1 MDQQVS
7 FLMIFPARVENRYRG
22 FLLFILVTALV
33 LSIPT
38 RGEPSNHNN
47 AAEIQQLFR
56 QLDVTTIQGAAPLQ
70 GQVHDL
76 QGQEVDLSTFK
87 GNVAFLTFWTTWCP
101 SCRIEMPALQKLYAH
116 YQNQGFLVLAVN
128 IEEPASKVAKYF
140 RATGLSYT
148 PLLDPQ
154 GRLARRMGVWSIPST
169 FIINRRGIVLGRV
182 VGSRHWDS
190 PEGRRLI
197 QLLLTPQ

>member
-1 MDQQVS
+1 MDQQVT
-7 FLMIFPARVENRYRG
+7 FFMIFPARVENRYRG
-22 FLLFILVTALV
+22 FLLFILVTALA

-38 RGEPSNHNN
+38 RGESSNHNN
-47 AAEIQQLFR
+47 AAEIEELFR
-56 QLDVTTIQGAAPLQ
+56 QLGVTTIQEAAPLQ

-101 SCRIEMPALQKLYAH
+101 TCRIEMPALQKLYAH

-154 GRLARRMGVWSIPST
+154 GRLARSMGVWSVPST
-169 FIINRRGIVLGRV
+169 FILDRRGVVLGKVMGARQ
-182 VGSRHWDS
+182 WDS
-190 PEGRRLI
+190 TEGHKLLE
-197 QLLLTPQ
+197 LLLNE

>member
-1 MDQQVS
+1 MD
-7 FLMIFPARVENRYRG
+7 FAARVETRSRG
-22 FLLFILVTALV
+22 FLLLILLTALV
-33 LSIPT
+33 LSLPT
-38 RGEPSNHNN
+38 NGAAGNN
-47 AAEIQQLFR
+47 STAAEIELLFR
-56 QLDVTTIQGAAPLQ
+56 QLGVTTIQGAAPLE
-70 GQVHDL
+70 GQVYDL
-76 QGQEVDLSTFK
+76 EGQKVDLSTFR

-101 SCRIEMPALQKLYAH
+101 SCRVEMPALQKLYAR

-128 IEEPASKVAKYF
+128 IEEPASKVAQYF

-154 GRLARRMGVWSIPST
+154 GRIAGSMGVWSIPST

-190 PEGRRLI
+190 PEGRQLI
-197 QLLLTPQ
+197 QLLLADQ

>member
-1 MDQQVS
+1 MDQQVT
-7 FLMIFPARVENRYRG
+7 FFMIFPARAEKHYSG

-38 RGEPSNHNN
+38 RGEPSNHDN
-47 AAEIQQLFR
+47 AAEIEQLFR

-154 GRLARRMGVWSIPST
+154 GRLARSMGVWSVPST
-169 FIINRRGIVLGRV
+169 FILDRRGVVLGKVMGARQ
-182 VGSRHWDS
+182 WDS
-190 PEGRRLI
+190 TEGHKLLE
-197 QLLLTPQ
+197 LLLNE